1 MSVSDKNKNRGA
13 HGDSSFM
20 LGGLPSSSENPP
32 ALAVGSVKGI
42 QKNQTIKKAYTI
54 IILNDMGDE
63 VDRQRVVAESPREA
77 LTKAY
82 PMIFTKETP

>member
-1 MSVSDKNKNRGA
+1 M
-13 HGDSSFM
+13 
-20 LGGLPSSSENPP
+20 
-32 ALAVGSVKGI
+32 KGI

-77 LTKAY
+77 IAKAY
-82 PMIFTKETP
+82 PTILAKDPA

>member
-1 MSVSDKNKNRGA
+1 M
-13 HGDSSFM
+13 
-20 LGGLPSSSENPP
+20 
-32 ALAVGSVKGI
+32 KGI
-42 QKNQTIKKAYTI
+42 QKNQTVKKAYTI

>member
-1 MSVSDKNKNRGA
+1 MLNKKGKENGASSPWLKSRVSAPNI
-13 HGDSSFM
+13 SM
-20 LGGLPSSSENPP
+20 
-32 ALAVGSVKGI
+32 KGI
-42 QKNQTIKKAYTI
+42 QKNQTVKKAYTI

>member
-1 MSVSDKNKNRGA
+1 M
-13 HGDSSFM
+13 
-20 LGGLPSSSENPP
+20 
-32 ALAVGSVKGI
+32 KGI

-77 LTKAY
+77 IVKAY
-82 PMIFTKETP
+82 PMVFSTEK